1 MTFDL
6 LASKLV
12 SESRVTWAISAPI
25 LVFLWLSLLE
35 LGPMYVTDRR
45 QTDVRKKHHSMPLP
59 YGGEGIIIYV
69 CPDSGELYENY
80 VYVYLTCSDAYC
92 QLVMNNS

>member
-1 MTFDL
+1 LTFDL

-25 LVFLWLSLLE
+25 LVFLCLSSRVR
-35 LGPMYVTDRR
+35 PDVRDR
-45 QTDVRKKHHSMPLP
+45 QTSDKHRSMPLP
-59 YGGEGIIIYV
+59 YGGGGIIMYV

-80 VYVYLTCSDAYC
+80 VYVYLVCSDAYC
-92 QLVMNNS
+92 QLAMTNS